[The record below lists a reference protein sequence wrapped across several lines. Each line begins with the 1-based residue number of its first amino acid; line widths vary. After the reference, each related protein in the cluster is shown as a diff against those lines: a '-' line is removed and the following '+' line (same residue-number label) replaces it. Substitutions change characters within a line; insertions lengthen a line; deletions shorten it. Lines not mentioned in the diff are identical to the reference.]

1 MIEIT
6 SQPIDTQRV
15 IASAQHPS
23 AGAVNVFIGTIRDSA
38 QQRRV
43 IQLEYDAYEPMAIA
57 EIQKVINATAQQW
70 PLLAHAVSHR
80 IGVLYPGEVA
90 VVVAVATK
98 HRKESFEAGQFIMD
112 QIKLT
117 VPIFK
122 KEIFEG
128 GQDWVGAFQ
137 KKL

>member
-6 SQPIDTQRV
+6 NQPIDTQQV
-15 IASAQHPS
+15 IAAAQHPA

-38 QQRRV
+38 HEKKV
-43 IQLEYDAYEPMAIA
+43 IRLEYEAYEPMAIA
-57 EIQKVINATAQQW
+57 EIQKVLNTASQRW
-70 PLLAHAVSHR
+70 PLLAHAVTHR
-80 IGVLYPGEVA
+80 IGVLQPGDIA

-122 KEIFEG
+122 KEVFEG
-128 GQDWVGAFQ
+128 GEEWVGA
-137 KKL
+137 L